1 MTILVPI
8 SYTGRGDQ
16 AQPTQAS
23 LEAITVARTIDTVH
37 AVVLCEPGVSTSLA
51 AALAPFGVEAL
62 HAAEDKDAFAF
73 FATPLVDVLCSI
85 AVTEEVAGVLL
96 PDSIINREIAGRV
109 AVRLGSGLASDAVA
123 LTDLAH
129 VTHSI
134 FGSQRDVAAEVRGR
148 YPIVVLRNGVVEATE
163 AETADQ
169 HDVDIRTVALPDPT
183 IRRGV
188 RVSQRIEDTPSDRPD
203 LTQAKVVVAGG
214 RGVGSAEGFHDYVEG
229 LADQLGAAVGATRDA
244 VDLGYCAGALQIGQT
259 GVTVNPDLYIGL
271 GISGAIQHKAG
282 MQNSKHI
289 VVINNDSDAQLFS
302 IADLGIVGDV
312 EDIVPQ
318 LIDLMKA
325 RS

>member
-23 LEAITVARTIDTVH
+23 LEAISVARTIDTVH

-289 VVINNDSDAQLFS
+289 VVINNDPDAQLFS
-302 IADLGIVGDV
+302 ICLLYTSPSPRD
-312 EDIVPQ
+312 
-318 LIDLMKA
+318 
-325 RS
+325 

>member
-229 LADQLGAAVGATRDA
+229 LADQLGAAVGATREA

>member
-289 VVINNDSDAQLFS
+289 VVINNDPDAQLFS
-302 IADLGIVGDV
+302 IVDLGIVGDV

>member
-1 MTILVPI
+1 V
-8 SYTGRGDQ
+8 
-16 AQPTQAS
+16 
-23 LEAITVARTIDTVH
+23 
-37 AVVLCEPGVSTSLA
+37 
-51 AALAPFGVEAL
+51 
-62 HAAEDKDAFAF
+62 
-73 FATPLVDVLCSI
+73 
-85 AVTEEVAGVLL
+85 
-96 PDSIINREIAGRV
+96 AGRV

-289 VVINNDSDAQLFS
+289 VVINNDPDAQLFS
-302 IADLGIVGDV
+302 IVDLGIVGDV

>member
-271 GISGAIQHKAG
+271 GISGAIQHKTG

>member
-23 LEAITVARTIDTVH
+23 LEAISVARTIDTVH

-289 VVINNDSDAQLFS
+289 VVINNDPDAPLFS

-312 EDIVPQ
+312 DDIVPQ
-318 LIDLMKA
+318 LIDLLKA

>member
-8 SYTGRGDQ
+8 AYTGRGDQ
-16 AQPTQAS
+16 VQPTQAS
-23 LEAITVARTIDTVH
+23 LEAITAARTIDTVH
-37 AVVLCEPGVSTSLA
+37 AVVLCEPGVSHSLA

-62 HAAEDKDAFAF
+62 HVAEDKDAFAF
-73 FATPLVDVLCSI
+73 FATSLVDVLSTI
-85 AVTEEVAGVLL
+85 AVTDKVAGVLL

-109 AVRLGSGLASDAVA
+109 AVRLGSGLASDVVA
-123 LTDLAH
+123 LTDLTH

-134 FGSQRDVAAEVRGR
+134 FGSQLDVAVEVRGR
-148 YPIVVLRNGVVEATE
+148 YPVIVLRNGVVEATE
-163 AETADQ
+163 AETVDQ
-169 HDVDIRTVALPDPT
+169 HDVDIRTMALPDPT

-188 RVSQRIEDTPSDRPD
+188 RVSQRTEDTPSDRPD

-214 RGVGSAEGFHDYVEG
+214 RGVGSAEGFHKYVEG
-229 LADQLGAAVGATRDA
+229 LADQFGAAVGATRDA
-244 VDLGYCAGALQIGQT
+244 VDLGYCGGAIQIGQT

-289 VVINNDSDAQLFS
+289 VVINNDPDAPLFS

-312 EDIVPQ
+312 DDIVPQ
-318 LIDLMKA
+318 LIDLLKA

>member
-8 SYTGRGDQ
+8 AYTGSGDQ
-16 AQPTQAS
+16 AYPAQAS
-23 LEAITVARTIDTVH
+23 LEAITAARAIDSVH
-37 AVVLCEPGVSTSLA
+37 AVVLCEPGVSASLA
-51 AALAPFGVEAL
+51 PKLAAYGVEAL
-62 HAAEDKDAFAF
+62 HVVENKDAFAF
-73 FATPLVDVLCSI
+73 FATPLVDVLSTI
-85 AVTEEVAGVLL
+85 AVTDEVAGVLL

-109 AVRLGSGLASDAVA
+109 AVRLGSGLASDVVA

-134 FGSQRDVAAEVRGR
+134 FGSQLDVTAEVRGR
-148 YPIVVLRNGVVEATE
+148 YPVVVLRNGVIDATPVDG
-163 AETADQ
+163 ADEREI
-169 HDVDIRTVALPDPT
+169 DVRAVDLPDPT

-188 RVSQRIEDTPSDRPD
+188 RVAQRTEDAPSDRPD

-214 RGVGSAEGFHDYVEG
+214 RGVGSADGFHDYVEG
-229 LADQLGAAVGATRDA
+229 LADQFGAAVGATRDA
-244 VDLGYCAGALQIGQT
+244 VDLGYCAGTLQIGQT

-289 VVINNDSDAQLFS
+289 VVVNNDPDAQLFS

-312 EDIVPQ
+312 AEIVPH
-318 LIDLMKA
+318 LIELLKA